1 MDLKRFDG
9 VLLGY
14 FPLLAKRQVEVLRQ
28 DGEAIELSEYTRT
41 IEEVMPKCTQRGTV
55 DVCVDDEVA
64 LLGI

>member
-41 IEEVMPKCTQRGTV
+41 IEEVMSKCTQM
-55 DVCVDDEVA
+55 DS
-64 LLGI
+64 